1 MASIASSGSSSGASG
16 ASSGVKEPSVGL
28 YGKIAAERDYVR
40 INAGD
45 FQHAGMDRWFQE
57 GVEFLHA
64 EHTLLRDDPVNFLLT
79 GLGGE
84 TFVGAFRPGEDAVG
98 RSFPLVISV
107 RLEARTLVDALP
119 LLPTIFGP
127 FFEAASTVAEAAR
140 GLTAQDLAAQVDW
153 LKQTLGHSADSLPL
167 DALLAGSSFFELRVA
182 IGGLEEGAAYALS
195 TLATACEQA
204 VSKPAE
210 TAKQTVT
217 LDCPTPTEGMRAF
230 WLELIRRR
238 LGSTA
243 TTPSLMWTA
252 NRLLVALG
260 PAPASML
267 AFLANPEHKSSRYW
281 PLRTNNVAANEKA
294 VQSLSPA
301 QAQLLAGGDVSLAA
315 VLAGF
320 GG

>member
-1 MASIASSGSSSGASG
+1 MSSTTSPSP
-16 ASSGVKEPSVGL
+16 KEPSVGL
-28 YGKIAAERDYVR
+28 YGKILAERDYVR

-45 FQHAGMDRWFQE
+45 FQQAGMDRWFQE
-57 GVEFLHA
+57 GVECLHA
-64 EHTLLRDDPVNFLLT
+64 EHTRLQDEPVNFLLVSP
-79 GLGGE
+79 GGE

-107 RLEARTLVDALP
+107 RLEARKLVDALP

-140 GLTAQDLAAQVDW
+140 GLTASDLASQVDW
-153 LKQTLGHSADSLPL
+153 LKETLGHTADSLPL
-167 DALLAGSSFFELRVA
+167 DALLSGSSFFELRVA
-182 IGGLEEGAAYALS
+182 IGGLQDGAAYGLH
-195 TLATACEQA
+195 TLGTACQQA

-210 TAKQTVT
+210 AAKQTVT

-238 LGSTA
+238 LGSSA

-252 NRLLVALG
+252 SRLLVALG
-260 PAPASML
+260 PAPAQML
-267 AFLANPEHKSSRYW
+267 AFVANPEHKNSRYW
-281 PLRTNNVAANEKA
+281 PLRTNNIAANEKA
-294 VQSLSPA
+294 VQSLSPE
-301 QAQLLAGGDVSLAA
+301 QAQLLTGGDVSLAS
-315 VLAGF
+315 VLSGF